1 MSLDLHGGLPEP
13 ELTPKVRQALVTLME
28 EVGRLRG
35 DLERTRERLAHL
47 ERLADQD
54 TLIPIAN
61 RRAFVRELSRVM
73 SYVERYETPS
83 SLVYFDVNSFK
94 EINDTYGHA
103 AGDEALHVVSN
114 IFLQSIRESDVVGRL
129 GGDEF
134 GIILAHT
141 DRAGAI
147 EKAEALVESM
157 RRAPFTWA
165 GKRIQLEAA
174 YGIYTFQAG
183 EDPGRALAKADRA
196 MYAHK
201 QSYEGRRLS
210 QNRRRPSRIAPG
222 VGPPVHAR
230 ARLRDD
236 VRQELAFEPRDV
248 VFQRQ
253 LPLFQALHLE
263 PVVVGRSGQ
272 GRNRLVEVAMLGLQ
286 IDQLFRHFLS
296 GRHRSPRSVCDCRHD
311 SRKWL
316 RPARQSPPGRAGPP

>member
-1 MSLDLHGGLPEP
+1 MSVMGIPEP

-35 DLERTRERLAHL
+35 DLERTRERLAHP

-83 SLVYFDVNSFK
+83 SLVHFDVNSFK

-165 GKRIQLEAA
+165 GKRIQLEVA

-183 EDPGRALAKADRA
+183 EDRTSAGRGRPRDVCAQAE
-196 MYAHK
+196 H
-201 QSYEGRRLS
+201 EGRRLS

-222 VGPPVHAR
+222 VGPPVHAC

-296 GRHRSPRSVCDCRHD
+296 GRHRSPRSVCGCRHD

>member
-1 MSLDLHGGLPEP
+1 MKIGDSPRISRNTEIGRPAARARAPESVTPPRPIQDTMSVMGIPEP

-83 SLVYFDVNSFK
+83 GLVHFDVNSFK
-94 EINDTYGHA
+94 GINDTYGHA

-165 GKRIQLEAA
+165 GKRIQLEVA

-183 EDPGRALAKADRA
+183 EDPGRALAEADRA

-201 QSYEGRRLS
+201 QS
-210 QNRRRPSRIAPG
+210 
-222 VGPPVHAR
+222 
-230 ARLRDD
+230 
-236 VRQELAFEPRDV
+236 
-248 VFQRQ
+248 
-253 LPLFQALHLE
+253 
-263 PVVVGRSGQ
+263 
-272 GRNRLVEVAMLGLQ
+272 M
-286 IDQLFRHFLS
+286 
-296 GRHRSPRSVCDCRHD
+296 
-311 SRKWL
+311 K
-316 RPARQSPPGRAGPP
+316 AGG